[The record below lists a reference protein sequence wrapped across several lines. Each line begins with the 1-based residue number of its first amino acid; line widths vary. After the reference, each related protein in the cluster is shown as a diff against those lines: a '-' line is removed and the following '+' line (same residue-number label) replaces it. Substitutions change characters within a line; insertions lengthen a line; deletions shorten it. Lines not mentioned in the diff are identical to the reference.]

1 METVGMGDPAGVDI
15 TETVWQR
22 ARADTLRFHR
32 TFRFWVVEIVAG
44 GVSVA
49 LAVVWLPER
58 LLDWAEALATAG
70 IAIGAIFSL
79 VGLVFVASLLLAPL
93 RQRDKA
99 RAALATLGASPSSP
113 ILAAPQLF
121 IRAEDHAFGEPGRPG
136 YPQPKTGATRLLRI
150 DVLLTPTNGLQ
161 VESIEL
167 EVQGKRIPST
177 WKSSDVY
184 GVASGGYIYFEV
196 PSDVTPGPHQVSLVA
211 LADGKWWES
220 PHFSLTFPAQ

>member
-1 METVGMGDPAGVDI
+1 MDDPAGVDI
-15 TETVWQR
+15 TETVWRRGWKDAKRGWTKWQFVV
-22 ARADTLRFHR
+22 ADMILIPLLAIIANVPIALGVAALSLFAV
-32 TFRFWVVEIVAG
+32 WVG
-44 GVSVA
+44 
-49 LAVVWLPER
+49 
-58 LLDWAEALATAG
+58 ATA
-70 IAIGAIFSL
+70 S
-79 VGLVFVASLLLAPL
+79 APL
-93 RQRDKA
+93 RQRDEA

-136 YPQPKTGATRLLRI
+136 YPQPKTGATRLLMI

-167 EVQGKRIPST
+167 EVQGKRILST

-196 PSDVTPGPHQVSLVA
+196 PPDVTPGDHQVRLVA
-211 LADGKWWES
+211 LADGKWWGS
-220 PHFSLTFPAQ
+220 PHFSLPFPAQ